1 MRETLYQFFS
11 ESNIIAMST
20 VCLLYVLLLLIL
32 MSIRLKKKHSSIAYI
47 ILLAGLILMLIDS
60 SIAALYM
67 TKSKPA
73 VIMFGYVRALFVT
86 LSFILIN
93 LALLRMYKRMNT
105 SMRNRFTLLIVSVP
119 VVIILSY
126 LFISPQDS
134 NKLAWMLT
142 IWQGIIIG
150 LCYIWVSPRIKQQS
164 RYLFSLAAYAGILI
178 TTAINVIQYD
188 GMNQSLLI
196 TKQLFSLVYYS
207 ILFFLVF
214 ERIIEQLQFTYRS
227 SITDGLTGLYNRKY
241 MFTSMSQMVRRRN
254 RSAIIFCD
262 IDNFKKLN
270 DTQGHLIADEVLKK
284 AASIIQEEV
293 EDIGVAGRFGGEELI
308 AFIYHPKAKPDVI
321 AENIR
326 KRIEAE
332 TMVTISVGYT
342 TYRKKLTI
350 DQFVKEADN
359 AMYHSKQ
366 NGKNQV
372 TAYRELRNPV

>member
-293 EDIGVAGRFGGEELI
+293 EDIGLAGRFGGEELI

>member
-1 MRETLYQFFS
+1 MRETLHQFFS

-67 TKSKPA
+67 TKTKPA
-73 VIMFGYVRALFVT
+73 VFMFGCVRALFTT

-93 LALLRMYKRMNT
+93 LAILRMYKRMNT

-119 VVIILSY
+119 VIIILSY
-126 LFISPQDS
+126 LFIPPQDS
-134 NKLAWMLT
+134 YKLAWMLT
-142 IWQGIIIG
+142 IWQGIILG
-150 LCYIWVSPRIKQQS
+150 LCYLWVSPRIMQQR

-207 ILFFLVF
+207 LLFFLVF

-293 EDIGVAGRFGGEELI
+293 EDIGLAGRFGGEELI

-342 TYRKKLTI
+342 IYRKKLTI

-372 TAYRELRNPV
+372 TAYRELRNSV